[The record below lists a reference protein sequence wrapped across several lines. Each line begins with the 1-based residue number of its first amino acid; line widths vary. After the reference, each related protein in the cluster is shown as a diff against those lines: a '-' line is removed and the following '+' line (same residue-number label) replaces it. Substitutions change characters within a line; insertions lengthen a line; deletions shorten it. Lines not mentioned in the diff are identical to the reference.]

1 MDDRYNPSA
10 MEGRLYAEWEARGWF
25 APGDEGEPFCIAIPP
40 PNVTG
45 RLHLGHAFQQTL
57 MDALVRC
64 RRMEG
69 RATLWQVGTDH
80 AAIATQMLVER
91 QLEAEGDSP
100 EKIGRDAFVERVWR
114 WYDQSGGEIT
124 SQMRRMGAS
133 VDWGRHRFTM
143 DEGFSAAVRE
153 VFTRLYDDGLI
164 YRKQRLVN
172 WDPALRT
179 AVSDLEV
186 ESTEEDGHLWHIRY
200 PLLDGARTADG
211 APHLVVATTRPET
224 LLGDTG
230 VAVHPQDE
238 RYRGLVGAKARLPL
252 VGRALPIVAD
262 EHVDP
267 EFGTGCLKITPAHD
281 FNDYEVGE
289 RHGLPLVNIFRVDAS
304 VNDAAPAA
312 YRGLDRFDARQAVL
326 ADLKTQGLLES
337 TRSHKLAVP
346 RGDRSGA
353 VLEPWLTDQWWVA
366 IEALAKPAI
375 DAVEEGRVR
384 FVPKQ
389 FENVY
394 FAWMREVRDWCISR
408 QQWSGHRIP
417 AWYDGAGNVYVG
429 RDEAD
434 ARARNGL
441 SEDMTLTQD
450 QDVLDTWF
458 SSALWTFATLGWP
471 ERTADL
477 ARFHPTNVL
486 VTGHDIIFFWVA
498 RMIMM
503 TLRFTEEVPFRT
515 VYIHG
520 LVRDADGAKMSKTR
534 GNGLDPLDIVDGV
547 SLDALVAKRTADLT
561 QPQMAK
567 RIEEATRREFPNG
580 IPSYGADALRFTFCA
595 LASPGRDVNFD
606 LARVEGY
613 RNFCNKL
620 WNAARFALMNAG
632 GDGQAASSPGLPGDG
647 KERLGLADR
656 WIRARAGQMLAAIDR
671 AVSTYRFDLYANEV
685 YDFAWREYCDW
696 YVELAKPVLWNEN
709 GDAEAARAARKTLLE
724 VLGTLLR
731 AAHPLIPYLTETL
744 WRELGKVSG
753 DRRET
758 IMLAPFPAAEDF
770 PEDTAAAEA
779 IEWLKAVVVA
789 VRNVRG
795 EMNLSPKRSV
805 SLLLQ
810 GGDAD
815 DRERLISVQTPLK
828 RLAGVDA
835 IDWLE
840 AYAEA
845 PPAAVQLVGN
855 IELLVPLEGL
865 IDLNQERRRLAGEV
879 DRIEGELK
887 RLQAKLA
894 NDKFVAKA
902 PAEVVQRER
911 DKASEAA
918 NNLATLRRRIGRLGE
933 R

>member
-1 MDDRYNPSA
+1 MDDRYNPSV
-10 MEGRLYAEWEARGWF
+10 MEGHLYAEWEARGWF
-25 APGDEGEPFCIAIPP
+25 APAGDGEPFCIAIPP

-64 RRMEG
+64 RRMQG
-69 RATLWQVGTDH
+69 RAALWQVGTDH

-91 QLEAEGDSP
+91 QLEAEGLSP
-100 EKIGRDAFVERVWR
+100 AEIGRDAFVERVWR
-114 WYDQSGGEIT
+114 WYDQSGGQIT
-124 SQMRRMGAS
+124 DQMRRMGAS
-133 VDWGRHRFTM
+133 VDWNRRRFTM

-164 YRKQRLVN
+164 YKKQRLVN

-186 ESTEEDGHLWHIRY
+186 ESTEENGHLWHIRY
-200 PLLDGARTADG
+200 PLLDGARAADG
-211 APHLVVATTRPET
+211 ADHLVVATTRPET

-230 VAVHPQDE
+230 VAVHPEDE
-238 RYRGLVGAKARLPL
+238 RYRGLVGAKAQLPL
-252 VGRALPIVAD
+252 VGRELAIVAD
-262 EHVDP
+262 EYVDP

-289 RHGLPLVNIFRVDAS
+289 RHGLPLVNIFNADAS

-326 ADLKTQGLLES
+326 ADLQAQGLLAS
-337 TRSHKLAVP
+337 TREHKLAVP

-375 DAVEEGRVR
+375 AAVEDGRVR

-417 AWYDGAGNVYVG
+417 AWYDAAGNVYVG

-434 ARARNGL
+434 ARARNNL
-441 SEDMTLTQD
+441 AEDVTLTQD

-503 TLRFTEEVPFRT
+503 TLHFTGEVPFRT

-520 LVRDADGAKMSKTR
+520 LVRDAEGAKMSKTR

-632 GDGQAASSPGLPGDG
+632 G
-647 KERLGLADR
+647 ERRGTAPPSLSGAGEERPSLADR
-656 WIRARAGQMLAAIDR
+656 WIRSRAGRMLAAIDR

-685 YDFAWREYCDW
+685 YDFAWRDYCDW
-696 YVELAKPVLWNEN
+696 YVELAKPMLRNE
-709 GDAEAARAARKTLLE
+709 GAGAAQAARRTLLE
-724 VLGTLLR
+724 VLGALLR

-744 WRELGKVSG
+744 WRELRKVAVAG
-753 DRRET
+753 EGCET
-758 IMLAPFPAAEDF
+758 IMLAPFPVAEDF
-770 PEDTAAAEA
+770 PEDAAATEA
-779 IEWLKAVVVA
+779 VEWLKAVVVA

-795 EMNLSPKRSV
+795 EMNLPPRRSV

-810 GGDAD
+810 GGDAS
-815 DRERLISVQTPLK
+815 DRERLLSVQTPLK
-828 RLAGVDA
+828 HLAGVNA

-840 AYAEA
+840 ADAKA

-865 IDLNQERRRLAGEV
+865 MDLDRERARLAGEV
-879 DRIEGELK
+879 ERLEGHLK
-887 RLQAKLA
+887 RLEAKLA
-894 NDKFVAKA
+894 NDNFVTKA
-902 PAEVVQRER
+902 PAEVVRRER
-911 DKASEAA
+911 DKAAEAV
-918 NNLATLRRRIGRLGE
+918 NGLATLRRRVGRLGE
-933 R
+933 S